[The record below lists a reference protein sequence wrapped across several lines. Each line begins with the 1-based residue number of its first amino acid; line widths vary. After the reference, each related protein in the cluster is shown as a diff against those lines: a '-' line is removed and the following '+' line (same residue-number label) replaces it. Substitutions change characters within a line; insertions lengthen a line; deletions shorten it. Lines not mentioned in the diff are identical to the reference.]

1 MNGRQQVG
9 FAPVLGAVRCAIHA
23 RIQWRY
29 HTIAKKPMKRR
40 PRVVR
45 TRVNDK
51 IRSPEIRVIY
61 GEHNVVLPTHKALAK
76 AKELGLDL
84 VEIAPNARPP
94 VCRIVDYGKFKY
106 EQSKLKKSEK
116 PKKREKEVK
125 FRVNIGAHDYAIK
138 LTHAEDFLAHGFKV
152 RIQLQFRGRQMA
164 HKEIGFELMERVM
177 EDLAGMAHVDLEPKL
192 SNRNILMMVSPLPK
206 EKQRRKFRRDGEEV
220 DLTEADAAMEAD
232 DEEFDDDDED
242 GDHDDEDG
250 DHDDDQHDEDSD
262 DSEDDED
269 SDDSEDDEEAEDDD
283 DDDPDS
289 EKEKS

>member
-1 MNGRQQVG
+1 
-9 FAPVLGAVRCAIHA
+9 
-23 RIQWRY
+23 
-29 HTIAKKPMKRR
+29 MKRR
-40 PRVVR
+40 PRTIR

-51 IRSPEIRVIY
+51 TRSPEIRVIY
-61 GEHNVVLPTHKALAK
+61 GEHNVVLPTYKALNK

-94 VCRIVDYGKFKY
+94 VCRIVDYGKYKY

-125 FRVNIGAHDYAIK
+125 FRVNIDPHDYAIK

-164 HKEIGFELMERVM
+164 HKELGFELMERVK
-177 EDLAGMAHVDLEPKL
+177 EDLSGMAHVDLEPKL
-192 SNRNILMMVSPLPK
+192 SNRNILMMVSPLPP

-232 DEEFDDDDED
+232 DDEFDDDEY
-242 GDHDDEDG
+242 DDEDTHEETG
-250 DHDDDQHDEDSD
+250 DDVSDE
-262 DSEDDED
+262 
-269 SDDSEDDEEAEDDD
+269 AG
-283 DDDPDS
+283 
-289 EKEKS
+289 EKSAS

>member
-1 MNGRQQVG
+1 
-9 FAPVLGAVRCAIHA
+9 
-23 RIQWRY
+23 
-29 HTIAKKPMKRR
+29 MKRR
-40 PRVVR
+40 PRTIR

-61 GEHNVVLPTHKALAK
+61 GEHNVVLPTYKALNK

-94 VCRIVDYGKFKY
+94 VCRIVDYGKYKY

-125 FRVNIGAHDYAIK
+125 FRVNIDPHDYAIK

-164 HKEIGFELMERVM
+164 HKELGFELMKRVC

-192 SNRNILMMVSPLPK
+192 SNRNILMMVSPLPA

-232 DEEFDDDDED
+232 DDEFDDDDDDFD
-242 GDHDDEDG
+242 GDEAS
-250 DHDDDQHDEDSD
+250 HDEESGESE
-262 DSEDDED
+262 DSEV
-269 SDDSEDDEEAEDDD
+269 SDEE
-283 DDDPDS
+283 
-289 EKEKS
+289 KS

>member
-1 MNGRQQVG
+1 
-9 FAPVLGAVRCAIHA
+9 
-23 RIQWRY
+23 
-29 HTIAKKPMKRR
+29 MKRR
-40 PRVVR
+40 PRTIR

-61 GEHNVVLPTHKALAK
+61 GEHNVVLPTYKALNK

-94 VCRIVDYGKFKY
+94 VCRIVDYGKYKY

-125 FRVNIGAHDYAIK
+125 FRVNIDPHDYAIK

-164 HKEIGFELMERVM
+164 HKELGFELMKRVC

-192 SNRNILMMVSPLPK
+192 SNRNILMMVSPLPA

-232 DEEFDDDDED
+232 DDEFDDDDDDFD
-242 GDHDDEDG
+242 GDEAS
-250 DHDDDQHDEDSD
+250 HDEESGE
-262 DSEDDED
+262 SED
-269 SDDSEDDEEAEDDD
+269 SKVSDEE
-283 DDDPDS
+283 
-289 EKEKS
+289 KS

>member
-1 MNGRQQVG
+1 MNDR
-9 FAPVLGAVRCAIHA
+9 
-23 RIQWRY
+23 
-29 HTIAKKPMKRR
+29 
-40 PRVVR
+40 
-45 TRVNDK
+45 

-164 HKEIGFELMERVM
+164 HKEIGFELMERVR

-192 SNRNILMMVSPLPK
+192 SNRNILMMVSPLPP
-206 EKQRRKFRRDGEEV
+206 EKQKRKFRRDGEEV
-220 DLTEADAAMEAD
+220 DLSEADAAMEAD
-232 DEEFDDDDED
+232 DDEFDDDDED
-242 GDHDDEDG
+242 HDDDH
-250 DHDDDQHDEDSD
+250 DHDDDDDGDEDD
-262 DSEDDED
+262 GDEDDGD
-269 SDDSEDDEEAEDDD
+269 EDDD
-283 DDDPDS
+283 DTDDSDDAADEEDDD
-289 EKEKS
+289 EKKS

>member
-1 MNGRQQVG
+1 
-9 FAPVLGAVRCAIHA
+9 
-23 RIQWRY
+23 
-29 HTIAKKPMKRR
+29 
-40 PRVVR
+40 
-45 TRVNDK
+45 
-51 IRSPEIRVIY
+51 
-61 GEHNVVLPTHKALAK
+61 VVLPTHKALAK

-242 GDHDDEDG
+242 GDHDD
-250 DHDDDQHDEDSD
+250 DQHDEDSD
-262 DSEDDED
+262 DSEDDDEE
-269 SDDSEDDEEAEDDD
+269 EDDDDDDND

>member
-1 MNGRQQVG
+1 
-9 FAPVLGAVRCAIHA
+9 
-23 RIQWRY
+23 
-29 HTIAKKPMKRR
+29 
-40 PRVVR
+40 
-45 TRVNDK
+45 VNDK

-61 GEHNVVLPTHKALAK
+61 GEHNVVLPTYKALNK

-94 VCRIVDYGKFKY
+94 VCRIVDYGKYKY

-125 FRVNIGAHDYAIK
+125 FRVNIDPHDYAIK

-164 HKEIGFELMERVM
+164 HKELGFELMKRVC

-192 SNRNILMMVSPLPK
+192 SNRNILMMVSPLPA

-220 DLTEADAAMEAD
+220 DLSEADAAMEAD
-232 DEEFDDDDED
+232 DDEFDDDDDDFD
-242 GDHDDEDG
+242 GDEGADASGE
-250 DHDDDQHDEDSD
+250 SD
-262 DSEDDED
+262 DSDG
-269 SDDSEDDEEAEDDD
+269 
-283 DDDPDS
+283 
-289 EKEKS
+289 EKS

>member
-1 MNGRQQVG
+1 
-9 FAPVLGAVRCAIHA
+9 
-23 RIQWRY
+23 
-29 HTIAKKPMKRR
+29 MKRR

-45 TRVNDK
+45 TRVNDR

-164 HKEIGFELMERVM
+164 HKEIGFVLMERVR
-177 EDLAGMAHVDLEPKL
+177 EDLASMAHVDLEPKL
-192 SNRNILMMVSPLPK
+192 SNRNILMMVSPLPP
-206 EKQRRKFRRDGEEV
+206 EKQKRKFRRDGEEV

-232 DEEFDDDDED
+232 DDEFDDDDED
-242 GDHDDEDG
+242 HDGDDHDHDDEDG
-250 DHDDDQHDEDSD
+250 DEDSDAEDSDAEDSGAEDSDAEDSDAEDSD
-262 DSEDDED
+262 DSD
-269 SDDSEDDEEAEDDD
+269 DDSEEEDAVDET
-283 DDDPDS
+283 
-289 EKEKS
+289 KS